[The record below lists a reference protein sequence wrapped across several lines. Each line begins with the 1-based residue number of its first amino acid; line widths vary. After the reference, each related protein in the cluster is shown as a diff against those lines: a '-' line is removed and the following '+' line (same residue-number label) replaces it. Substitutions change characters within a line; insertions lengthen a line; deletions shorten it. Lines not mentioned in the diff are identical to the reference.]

1 MHAHTR
7 ARACIHIDAHTEHT
21 LKHTDRQTERERRRH
36 RHREAR
42 SNNNQ
47 PNTITQPVQK
57 EKWNESEHFLD
68 SVKSEGIYH
77 SLNITGNKW
86 QWRCNIKPKRDRQTD
101 RQKHREQY
109 YTCHC
114 EKLRAHFIQINNNNK
129 KGARLLPK
137 LTVVGIEPPNLLILS
152 RIMQKGFTSAPARLP
167 L

>member
-1 MHAHTR
+1 MHIVFQYCDAYWRSRLSLNLKKRSCWCSNCPCLIAYYIHTHKYTRECAHTHACTHTR
-7 ARACIHIDAHTEHT
+7 ARACIHIDTHRDHTKT
-21 LKHTDRQTERERRRH
+21 YRQTDRARERHRH

-86 QWRCNIKPKRDRQTD
+86 QRRCSTKPKRDRQTD
-101 RQKHREQY
+101 RQTE
-109 YTCHC
+109 T
-114 EKLRAHFIQINNNNK
+114 
-129 KGARLLPK
+129 
-137 LTVVGIEPPNLLILS
+137 
-152 RIMQKGFTSAPARLP
+152 
-167 L
+167 